1 MNKLFLLL
9 VSLLLS
15 WNAVALELEGAR
27 LDDRVQV
34 ENAQLVLN
42 GAGVRSILFFK
53 MYVAGLYLG
62 EKKNSAEAILA
73 DTGAKRIALHVVV
86 GDAGTERFLKGFRKG
101 IENNHSE
108 QELVALRERMNAFDQ
123 LFAAIKEVKKGDV
136 IAIDWLPGGS
146 MRVSL
151 NGAELG
157 RVPGED
163 FYRALLSI
171 WIGKNPVSGE
181 LKKGLLGG

>member
-1 MNKLFLLL
+1 MKKILLL
-9 VSLLLS
+9 VFGLLLT
-15 WNAVALELEGAR
+15 WNAGALELEGAK
-27 LDDRVQV
+27 LDDKVQV
-34 ENAQLVLN
+34 ENAPLVLN

-62 EKKNSAEAILA
+62 EKKNSAEAVLA
-73 DTGAKRIALHVVV
+73 DAGTKRIALHVVV

-101 IENNHSE
+101 IEKNHSE
-108 QELVALRERMNAFDQ
+108 SELAALRERMNAFDQ

-136 IAIDWLPGGS
+136 IALDWLPGNS
-146 MRVSL
+146 TRVSL

-157 RVPGED
+157 KVSGED

-171 WIGKNPVSGE
+171 WIGKEPVSGD

>member
-1 MNKLFLLL
+1 MKKILLL
-9 VSLLLS
+9 VCGLLLT
-15 WNAVALELEGAR
+15 WNANALELEGAK

-34 ENAQLVLN
+34 ENVPLVLN

-53 MYVAGLYLG
+53 MYVAGLYLTG
-62 EKKNSAEAILA
+62 KQNSAEAILA
-73 DTGAKRIALHVVV
+73 DTAAKRIALHVVV

-108 QELVALRERMNAFDQ
+108 QELVALRERMIAFDQ
-123 LFAAIKEVKKGDV
+123 LFASIKNVRKGDV
-136 IAIDWLPGGS
+136 ITIDWLPGS
-146 MRVSL
+146 STRVSL
-151 NGAELG
+151 NGTELG

-171 WIGKNPVSGE
+171 WIGKNPVSGD

>member
-1 MNKLFLLL
+1 MKKILLL
-9 VSLLLS
+9 VCGLLLTWS
-15 WNAVALELEGAR
+15 AGALELEGVK
-27 LDDRVQV
+27 LDDKVQV
-34 ENAQLVLN
+34 ENAPLVLN

-53 MYVAGLYLG
+53 MYVAGLYLTG
-62 EKKNSAEAILA
+62 KQSSAEAVLA

-86 GDAGTERFLKGFRKG
+86 GDAGTERFLNGFRKG
-101 IENNHSE
+101 IEKNHSE
-108 QELVALRERMNAFDQ
+108 QELAALRERMNAFDQ
-123 LFAAIKEVKKGDV
+123 LFVAVKTVKKGDV
-136 IAIDWLPGGS
+136 IEMDWLPGS
-146 MRVSL
+146 SLRVSL

-157 RVPGED
+157 KVAGED